1 MAQDEPRLDEIRAL
15 LRELPGPDEAAT
27 AAAQARQSAL
37 ALPPGGLGRLGELA
51 LWLAAW
57 QNAGPRLERPRVAL
71 FAANHGIA
79 ERTGA
84 DLAET
89 ARRVQATVSG
99 GAAINQVAAT
109 WDSDLRVYEMA
120 VDQPSADFTRGP
132 ALSEADCARALSYGM
147 MAVEQGFDVM
157 GLGAIAQGSDLS
169 AAALCLAL
177 FGGEAGDWLPAGA
190 PAEAGA
196 WLAEGLAANRAAL
209 DDPLEVLR
217 CFGGLETAAIVGAI
231 LACRLARTPVLLDG
245 FPALAAAAV
254 LHARDPA
261 LLDHCHL
268 AQLASD
274 PAAERLA
281 RNLDR
286 RPLLDL
292 DLASGDGLGAALA
305 VPLLQAAVACH
316 TGMAT
321 REE

>member
-15 LRELPGPDEAAT
+15 LRELPGPDEAAA

-37 ALPPGGLGRLGELA
+37 ALPSGGLGRLGELA

-79 ERTGA
+79 ERA
-84 DLAET
+84 DADMNET
-89 ARRVQATVSG
+89 ARQVQAAVG
-99 GAAINQVAAT
+99 GRAAINQVAGA

-120 VDQPSADFTRGP
+120 LEQPSADFTAGP

-157 GLGAIAQGSDLS
+157 GLGAIAQGGDLS

-177 FGGEAGDWLPAGA
+177 FGGEASDWLPEGA
-190 PAEAGA
+190 PSEAAA
-196 WLAEGLAANRAAL
+196 WLAAALEANRAAL
-209 DDPLEVLR
+209 GDPLEVLR
-217 CFGGLETAAIVGAI
+217 CFGGLETAAVVGAI

-245 FPALAAAAV
+245 VPALAAAAV
-254 LHARDPA
+254 LHAREPA
-261 LLDHCHL
+261 LLDHCQV
-268 AQLASD
+268 AQLGND

-281 RNLDR
+281 RRLNR

-292 DLASGDGLGAALA
+292 GLTDGDGFGAALA
-305 VPLLQAAVACH
+305 IPLLQAAVACH
-316 TGMAT
+316 TGMAS
-321 REE
+321 REG